1 MQTIQTADEHVK
13 RCSASCIIR
22 EMQNKRRN
30 YHNIPIGTARIWK
43 ECGELQ
49 MLETKWGNT
58 NSNPLLVGMEM
69 ARPLERQ
76 LGDVLQNETYCYHAA
91 QQSRALVFVP
101 KSWRL
106 KSTQR
111 SLHEIN
117 KLWFS
122 GKGTFFSAEME

>member
-1 MQTIQTADEHVK
+1 
-13 RCSASCIIR
+13 
-22 EMQNKRRN
+22 
-30 YHNIPIGTARIWK
+30 
-43 ECGELQ
+43 

-58 NSNPLLVGMEM
+58 NSNPLLVGVEM

-91 QQSRALVFVP
+91 QQSRALVFIP

-111 SLHEIN
+111 SLHEIYRSFIKN
-117 KLWFS
+117 CQNLEALKMPP
-122 GKGTFFSAEME
+122 GG